1 MTYILD
7 SRESNPIF
15 RQMAD
20 EEGWQ
25 TARLTL
31 SRYAIL
37 PDGVPDLDAGDF
49 TNSEMDGIVEFK
61 AFGDFVGSTTGAG
74 VHHLHEQAAKCY
86 STGLP
91 FAIVIYGSRW
101 LFKKESG
108 TGDSLVLQGLL
119 KLTSIAS
126 NYKATVVFCDNEEE
140 AIKVAKTFIS
150 KCRELP
156 RRMPVYN
163 LLKSAKDTT
172 KAVLCGFEGIGEKT
186 AAAILKTWT
195 LREFFTSI
203 FDAADLTGS
212 VEGAAESIAGATP
225 GLGKASALRIV
236 KALLGPTGGD

>member
-7 SRESNPIF
+7 SRESNPAF
-15 RQMAD
+15 LAMAV

-25 TARLTL
+25 NARLTL
-31 SRYAIL
+31 SRYVIL
-37 PDGVPDLDAGDF
+37 PAGVPDLDAGDF

-61 AFGDFVGSTTGAG
+61 AFSDFVGSTTGAG

-101 LFKKESG
+101 LFKRESG
-108 TGDSLVLQGLL
+108 TGDALVLQALL

-126 NYKATVVFCDNEEE
+126 NYKVTVVFCDNEEE
-140 AIKVAKTFIS
+140 AIKIAKTFLA

-163 LLKSAKDTT
+163 LLKTAKDTT

-186 AAAILKTWT
+186 ATAILKTWT
-195 LREFFTSI
+195 IRAFFTRI
-203 FDAADLTGS
+203 FDALDITGS
-212 VEGAAESIAGATP
+212 PEGAADTIAKATP
-225 GLGKASALRIV
+225 GLGKASALRII
-236 KALLGPTGGD
+236 KALEGPTKAA